1 MEPKKWYQKLGDWI
15 KCQVKKVIDFSKKV
29 YDQVAKWLDRNKGS
43 ALEFLAKVTAACTA
57 FNVLRNKFT
66 RSAYGFSKNRI
77 YDPRYGHYWPLKRK
91 PTPEEYDLIHRRYRT
106 GDEYYDILRDMK
118 LLREGSMW

>member
-29 YDQVAKWLDRNKGS
+29 YDKVAKWLDRNKGS

-57 FNVLRNKFT
+57 F
-66 RSAYGFSKNRI
+66 GFSKNRI